1 MAATTVGDL
10 SALADSP
17 AGDRLGF
24 DSDGQTGQQVNMQLA
39 LGEWQWG
46 IRLLQMFGRDL

>member
-10 SALADSP
+10 SAMAGSCAGR
-17 AGDRLGF
+17 AGDRLGI

-39 LGEWQWG
+39 LGERQ
-46 IRLLQMFGRDL
+46 